1 MNSFRLLFLSVVV
14 SCHAFAQDA
23 GVRIGSRDA
32 GPCVVNPKS
41 RYNLYFDRAELFR
54 VINTFADITCK
65 TFVVAAGIENTQI
78 TISTPEHGE
87 LTTDQLYAAFVAAV
101 EANGLKVVDK
111 GGIVR
116 ITK

>member
-14 SCHAFAQDA
+14 SCQALAQDA
-23 GVRIGSRDA
+23 GVRFGSRDG

-41 RYNLYFDRAELFR
+41 RFNLYFDRAELFR

-65 TFVVAAGIENTQI
+65 TFVLAAGIENTQI
-78 TISTPEHGE
+78 TISTPERGE
-87 LTTDQLYAAFVAAV
+87 LTAEQLFAAFVAAV
-101 EANGLKVVDK
+101 ETNGLKVVDK

-116 ITK
+116 ISK